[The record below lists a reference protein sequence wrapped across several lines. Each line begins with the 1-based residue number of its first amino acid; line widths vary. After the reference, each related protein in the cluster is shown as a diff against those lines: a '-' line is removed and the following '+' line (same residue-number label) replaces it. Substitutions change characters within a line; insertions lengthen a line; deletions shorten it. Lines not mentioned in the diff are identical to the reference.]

1 MSGMQMKKA
10 PRRTISLNGSKFVGN
25 VPDDVWE
32 KAQQKIQEI
41 YEQFMKEAPSK
52 KLYAMGKELKLT
64 GRYTGYFWHMLD
76 ADGKTHIRGFFGGY
90 GILEG
95 SQSKQSHLIASF
107 NYILDT
113 GEVNMKWRPQ
123 YLTPPGWFPKEEKKK
138 EKKKKKGEEGASNEA
153 HQEQNTENAE

>member
-1 MSGMQMKKA
+1 MSGMQEIKKA

-41 YEQFMKEAPSK
+41 YGQFMKEAPSK
-52 KLYAMGKELKLT
+52 TLYALGKELKQT
-64 GRYTGYFWHMLD
+64 GRYTGYFWHMRD
-76 ADGKTHIRGFFGGY
+76 ADGKTHIRGFFGIY

-95 SQSKQSHLIASF
+95 SQSKHSHLVANF

-113 GEVNMKWRPQ
+113 GEVNMKWRAP
-123 YLTPPGWFPKEEKKK
+123 YLTPPGWFPKEKK
-138 EKKKKKGEEGASNEA
+138 EKKGEEGASNGA
-153 HQEQNTENAE
+153 HQEQNAENAE

>member
-1 MSGMQMKKA
+1 MKKA